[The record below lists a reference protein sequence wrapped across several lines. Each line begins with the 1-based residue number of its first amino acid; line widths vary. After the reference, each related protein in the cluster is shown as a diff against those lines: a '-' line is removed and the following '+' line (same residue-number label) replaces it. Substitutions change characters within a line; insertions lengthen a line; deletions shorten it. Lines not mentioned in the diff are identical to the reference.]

1 MLRDAPI
8 MAIVPAADIEEARR
22 FYEDKLGLQQIDMS
36 TPGNDM
42 AFACGEGT
50 RLYVYER
57 EAGSKADHTV
67 AGWRVKDVGETV
79 ERLRQKGVAFEHYD
93 MPRLKTDERGV
104 AELGDARA
112 AWFKDPEGNIL
123 SITEIPG

>member
-8 MAIVPAADIEEARR
+8 MAIVPAADIEKARV
-22 FYEDKLGLQQIDMS
+22 FYEDTLGLERVEVS
-36 TPGNDM
+36 TPGNDLM
-42 AFACGEGT
+42 FESGDGT

-67 AGWRVKDVGETV
+67 AGWIVQDVEETV
-79 ERLRQKGVAFEHYD
+79 EHLLKKGVAFEHYD

>member
-1 MLRDAPI
+1 
-8 MAIVPAADIEEARR
+8 MAIVPAADIEKARV
-22 FYEDKLGLQQIDMS
+22 FYEDTLGLERVEVS
-36 TPGNDM
+36 TPGNDLM
-42 AFACGEGT
+42 FESGDGT

-67 AGWRVKDVGETV
+67 AGWIVQDVEETV
-79 ERLRQKGVAFEHYD
+79 EHLLKKGVAFEHYD